1 MKTSRL
7 FVALLIGCCC
17 TLALSQAPA
26 GRWSEAKANEW
37 YANQPWLVGSNYIPA
52 NAINEL
58 EMWQADTFD
67 PNTIDKELGWAE
79 GLGMTTMRV
88 FLHDLPWQQDAK
100 GYQARINQFLD
111 IAAKHKIKPLLV
123 LFDSC
128 WDPNPHLGKQHDPK
142 PGVHNSGWLQAPGA
156 KALQDPKE
164 YPRLKTYV
172 TGVVGAFGKDAR
184 VLGWDVW
191 NEPDNMNTNSYGSQE
206 PKNKVDLVLKVL
218 PQVFAW
224 ARSGRR
230 ATVDLGRVEG
240 RLVERR
246 QALADGARAAR
257 ALGRHLVPQL
267 RQGAGIREAHPVAAA
282 LPSSYSLHRV
292 HGARQRQHVRR
303 LTADREEVQGG
314 RDQLGF
320 RCREDADVSAVGLV
334 AEALCRPSTAGVVP
348 RDFQAGR
355 NAVQGGRGGSDPEA
369 DGTLTPRDTERTATG
384 DVKGESWSHDEK
396 LFPPWRAL
404 PGSRRSGS
412 RLPPLRRP
420 VAGPICNCRRV
431 RSW

>member
-7 FVALLIGCCC
+7 FITVLIGCVC
-17 TLALSQAPA
+17 TVALSQAPA

-37 YANQPWLVGSNYIPA
+37 YAKQPWLVGSNYIPA

-58 EMWQADTFD
+58 EMWQAETFD

-128 WDPNPHLGKQHDPK
+128 WDPNPHLGKQHDPT

-172 TGVVGAFGKDAR
+172 TGVVGAFGKDSR

-206 PKNKVDLVLKVL
+206 PKNKVDLVLKLL

-224 ARSGRR
+224 TREAGAEQPLTSGVWKGDWSSDDKLSPMERVQLEHSDVISFHNYDKAAEFEKRIQWLQRFHRPILCTEYMARGNGSTFDGSLPIAKKYKVAAINWGFVAGKTQTYLPWDSWQKPYVDREPTVWFHEIFKQDGTPYK
-230 ATVDLGRVEG
+230 ADEVDLIRKLTGR
-240 RLVERR
+240 
-246 QALADGARAAR
+246 
-257 ALGRHLVPQL
+257 
-267 RQGAGIREAHPVAAA
+267 
-282 LPSSYSLHRV
+282 
-292 HGARQRQHVRR
+292 
-303 LTADREEVQGG
+303 
-314 RDQLGF
+314 
-320 RCREDADVSAVGLV
+320 
-334 AEALCRPSTAGVVP
+334 
-348 RDFQAGR
+348 
-355 NAVQGGRGGSDPEA
+355 
-369 DGTLTPRDTERTATG
+369 
-384 DVKGESWSHDEK
+384 
-396 LFPPWRAL
+396 
-404 PGSRRSGS
+404 
-412 RLPPLRRP
+412 
-420 VAGPICNCRRV
+420 
-431 RSW
+431 